1 MRTVLL
7 SCITIALG
15 LVLMFALITV
25 LSFINVRYDKAL
37 HFMGG
42 AFLSFGLFYVL
53 RKNFPLFNNQFLM
66 FVLLVT
72 SSITI
77 GVVWEFVEFFY
88 DRTLHYSLHTTP
100 SQPSLLD
107 TLGDLLADSGGALL
121 ASLYLVTKKLR

>member
-1 MRTVLL
+1 
-7 SCITIALG
+7 
-15 LVLMFALITV
+15 
-25 LSFINVRYDKAL
+25 
-37 HFMGG
+37 
-42 AFLSFGLFYVL
+42 
-53 RKNFPLFNNQFLM
+53 M

-72 SSITI
+72 SAITI

-88 DRTLHYSLHTTP
+88 DRTLYHSLHTAP

>member
-1 MRTVLL
+1 MRIIFL

-15 LVLMFALITV
+15 LMLMFALITV
-25 LSFINVRYDKAL
+25 LSLVGIRYDKAL

-42 AFLSFGLFYVL
+42 AFLALGLFYLL
-53 RKNFPLFNNQFLM
+53 RKNFPFFNNQFLM

-88 DRTLHYSLHTTP
+88 DRTLYHSLHTAP
-100 SQPSLLD
+100 SQPSLVD

-121 ASLYLVTKKLR
+121 ASLYLVTKKPR